1 MANPFEA
8 LRRAIALQSDEILE
22 LAFDKEPVKREVKR
36 LNTEVQMYEQGLN
49 ADGEMMGNYSPKTV
63 RIKQIEGKRYD
74 HVTGL
79 DTGEMYD
86 STTVSTDAVG
96 INITINT
103 IKDGEDF
110 QTKYGKVP
118 GLTEAN
124 TSELGRFA
132 LPYVCEEAREVLGLR

>member
-1 MANPFEA
+1 
-8 LRRAIALQSDEILE
+8 
-22 LAFDKEPVKREVKR
+22 
-36 LNTEVQMYEQGLN
+36 
-49 ADGEMMGNYSPKTV
+49 
-63 RIKQIEGKRYD
+63 
-74 HVTGL
+74 
-79 DTGEMYD
+79 MYD

-118 GLTEAN
+118 GLTQAN
-124 TSELGRFA
+124 TGELGRFA